1 MAFAHAVPPGCGAAS
16 SRWVSGKLRACH
28 FRGPGQRNV
37 ITIEPRVAAENP
49 ATRNPAKVVRLSA
62 AGDSPAEASG
72 GLRASDPPAKL
83 ESQNAQSSWLNIVPD
98 AMDNRSLW
106 SLAACGCLWTVS
118 NLMVVSILPIYMK
131 SELGLSSTK
140 IGALEGA
147 AIAAAFLSKVFSGV
161 VSDAVGSRVGVILFG
176 AFMTAAVK
184 PMFACSGWVNGVWG
198 GVVAFQFI
206 CAAKIIDRLSKGVRA
221 APTDALLADLSPG
234 DSRNRAYSLNQ
245 SLATFGGFGGSL
257 ACSLAMYVTASNYS
271 LTFAIATVPAL
282 LASLLLLVS
291 VKQPNLDGGKV
302 GSKNVKPTS
311 GVSVAK
317 LSVEGKPSFLDRI
330 RSATQLSGKFY
341 FSAIIVSMLY
351 LARFSESFVMLRA
364 RSVGTPLALIP
375 LIATANQLV
384 QGTLTYPM
392 GLLADLF
399 SARVVLVIGWI
410 MIILAHIVFFS
421 VPNVFGSV
429 LGFVL
434 VGIHMSMTQAN
445 SKSMLSQ
452 NLSAGQRGA
461 GFAAFSVI
469 SGLALTIGN
478 ILAGWCNDLTVQRGL
493 GMVGCFYS
501 GALWS
506 SLSLVLLLVY
516 NGIYRSDEGES
527 RKAEPKTMK
536 GQ

>member
-1 MAFAHAVPPGCGAAS
+1 MAFVRALPIPLGSLGISSGSGSRSVVGWVRSKPSYVKQVRTLRPSPAS
-16 SRWVSGKLRACH
+16 KGRN
-28 FRGPGQRNV
+28 GP
-37 ITIEPRVAAENP
+37 
-49 ATRNPAKVVRLSA
+49 VRLSF
-62 AGDSPAEASG
+62 AG
-72 GLRASDPPAKL
+72 SDPVNTDNGTSTEPETAA
-83 ESQNAQSSWLNIVPD
+83 ETVPQSEPRSWLTIVPD
-98 AMDNRSLW
+98 GGDNQSLW
-106 SLAACGCLWTVS
+106 ALAACGCLWTVS

-147 AIAAAFLSKVFSGV
+147 AIATAFISKVFSGI
-161 VSDAVGSRVGVILFG
+161 VSDAVGSRVVVILLG
-176 AFMTAAVK
+176 AFMTAIVK
-184 PMFACSGWVNGVWG
+184 PMFACSGLINGIWG
-198 GVVAFQFI
+198 GVAAFQFI

-234 DSRNRAYSLNQ
+234 PSRNRAYSLNQ

-257 ACSLAMYVTASNYS
+257 ACSLAMYVTCNNYS
-271 LTFAIATVPAL
+271 LTFTLATAPAL
-282 LASLLLLVS
+282 LAIFLLVFA
-291 VKQPNLDGGKV
+291 VKQPRLPSKQSP
-302 GSKNVKPTS
+302 GSKERVLSQGPRRNVM
-311 GVSVAK
+311 
-317 LSVEGKPSFLDRI
+317 DRL
-330 RSATQLSGKFY
+330 RAATHLSGRFY

-364 RSVGTPLALIP
+364 RSVGTPLTLIP

-399 SARVVLVIGWI
+399 SARVVLVIGWA

-452 NLSAGQRGA
+452 NLSPDQRGA

-469 SGLALTIGN
+469 SGLALTAGN
-478 ILAGWCNDLTVQRGL
+478 ILAGWCNDVTVRRGL

-501 GALWS
+501 GAVWS

-516 NGIYRSDEGES
+516 YAVFKQDEKEATETRLGVVKGE
-527 RKAEPKTMK
+527 
-536 GQ
+536 